1 MYFAQLFWESFVC
14 MSYITAR
21 ILDHI
26 RGVTINEMV
35 QYGGPFDLY
44 VYAFERHFYQLF
56 HMITFCPLLF

>member
-1 MYFAQLFWESFVC
+1 

-21 ILDHI
+21 VLDHI